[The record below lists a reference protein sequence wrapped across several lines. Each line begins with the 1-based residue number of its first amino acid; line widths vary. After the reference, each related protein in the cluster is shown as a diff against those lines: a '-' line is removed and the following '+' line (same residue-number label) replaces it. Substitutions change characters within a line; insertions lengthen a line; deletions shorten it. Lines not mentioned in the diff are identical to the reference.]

1 MKRYIRSANRFTN
14 KATQLISKGFSE
26 DYIKDKA
33 ANGYHKDEAM
43 SQVYNNIMNDP
54 NVSFGD
60 KDKSGNQDIL
70 YSGKTIGWIN
80 FGRGVG
86 NIDKSAYDK
95 LVKYAEPEVDD
106 EVFIDDSYEDYSDV
120 EFDDDDE

>member
-70 YSGKTIGWIN
+70 YSGKNIGWIN

-95 LVKYAEPEVDD
+95 LVKYVEPEVDD